1 MRRETIAFGK
11 PVVLVHGDTHYFR
24 VDKPLFYA
32 EEGGEESRVLNFT
45 RVETFGDEDVHWV
58 RVTVV
63 DTPDEEVFFF
73 VPELVEE
80 NLAP

>member
-1 MRRETIAFGK
+1 
-11 PVVLVHGDTHYFR
+11 VHGDTHFFR

-58 RVTVV
+58 RATVN
-63 DTPDEEVFFF
+63 TSDEEVFSF